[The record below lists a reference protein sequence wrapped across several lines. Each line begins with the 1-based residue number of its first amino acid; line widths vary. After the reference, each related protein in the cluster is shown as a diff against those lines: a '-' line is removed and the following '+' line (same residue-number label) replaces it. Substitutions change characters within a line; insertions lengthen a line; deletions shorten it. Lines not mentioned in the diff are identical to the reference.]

1 MTIQS
6 AWRVIVSSRSGGGK
20 ARRDWPEIAKMLK
33 ARSIEFSEKITDHA
47 YHAIELAREAV
58 LEGFRKLLV
67 LGGDG
72 AIHEVLNGLYSQEE
86 VSPSEVTL
94 GLIPVGSGNDWSRLH
109 KIPSDYEAA
118 VDLIAEADKH
128 TRVQDVARV
137 DTLMD
142 GKPYCRHM
150 MNIGGL
156 GFDSEVCHRF
166 DLAKERGHASDRQY
180 LKSLLSGFISYK
192 CLKFRVSV
200 DGQEF
205 YRGPAFSVALGIGKY
220 CGGGMMQTPEAIPDD
235 GLIDVTVVGKVS
247 KLQFLHKVPSL
258 FRGDIFKN
266 KEVIHTRGRQVD
278 ISAAPYSYMEV
289 DGEPVG
295 ITPVHV
301 AVIPAGVKVV
311 SNM

>member
-109 KIPSDYEAA
+109 KIPSDYETA
-118 VDLIAEADKH
+118 VSLIAESDKH

-180 LKSLLSGFISYK
+180 LKSLLSGFLSYK

-235 GLIDVTVVGKVS
+235 GLIDVTVVGKIS

>member
-1 MTIQS
+1 MTFSS
-6 AWRVIVSSRSGGGK
+6 AWKVIVSSRSGAGK
-20 ARRDWPEIAKMLK
+20 AAKDWPEISNLLK
-33 ARSIEFSEKITDHA
+33 DRGIEFSEHITDHA

-58 LEGFRKLLV
+58 REGYRKLLV
-67 LGGDG
+67 VGGDG
-72 AIHEVLNGLYSQEE
+72 AMHEVLNGLYSQDE
-86 VSPSEVTL
+86 VRPSDVTL

-118 VDLIAEADKH
+118 VSLIAEADKH

-166 DLAKERGHASDRQY
+166 DLAKERGHAGDRQY
-180 LKSLLSGFISYK
+180 LKSLLSGFLSYK